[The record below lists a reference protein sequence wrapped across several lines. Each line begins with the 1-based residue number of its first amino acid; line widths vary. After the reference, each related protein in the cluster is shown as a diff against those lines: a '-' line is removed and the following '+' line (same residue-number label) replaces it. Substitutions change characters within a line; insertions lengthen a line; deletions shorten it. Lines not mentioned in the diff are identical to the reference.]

1 LGLLDFLKP
10 DPEAQARKAVQAQR
24 DADAR
29 AQAQAAL
36 AYEMQRQAE
45 LGRMIQGGPLPV
57 RMTERLT
64 DARNHTT
71 PWIATLTPSELMTVR
86 THGIRPISSIAATA
100 WWHYGFS
107 WTNGHSEGWSLAL
120 KRLKDE
126 AIAAGANAVLD
137 VKMRTVSLTVEDSMD
152 FTLVGTAVYIEGMK
166 RSRDPIVVTVP
177 TLEFVKLLEADVVPV
192 GIAVGA
198 HYQWL
203 GGWPAQVDLRWAG
216 NMEFGPLTEFKQL
229 VRDRAWI
236 DLKWNARQ
244 QGNGVLAHVN
254 FSQIFETEQGFL
266 GRHIVVAT
274 VVDAGPAVR
283 IHHDIQLVL
292 DMHDGQSPLTG
303 ATAHHQ
309 SYEANENEGAI

>member
-1 LGLLDFLKP
+1 MGLLDFLKP
-10 DPEAQARKAVQAQR
+10 DPDAQARKLAAR
-24 DADAR
+24 ADADA
-29 AQAQAAL
+29 AFAA
-36 AYEMQRQAE
+36 EQVRQAE

-57 RMTERLT
+57 RMRERLT
-64 DARNHTT
+64 AARDRTA
-71 PWIATLTPSELMTVR
+71 PWMATLTPSELLTVR

-107 WTNGHSEGWSLAL
+107 WTNGHSEGWALAL

-137 VKMRTVSLTVEDSMD
+137 VKMRTVSLEVEDSMD
-152 FTLVGTAVYIEGMK
+152 FTLVGTAVFIEGMK
-166 RSRDPIVVTVP
+166 PSRDPIVVTVP

-198 HYQWL
+198 HYEWL
-203 GGWPAQVDLRWAG
+203 TTWNANANLTWMG
-216 NMEFGPLTEFKQL
+216 NVEFRQLTDFKQY
-229 VRDRAWI
+229 VRDRAWA
-236 DLKWNARQ
+236 DLKRQ
-244 QGNGVLAHVN
+244 AHWQGNGVLAHVN
-254 FSQIFETEQGFL
+254 FSQIFATEQGYL

-292 DMHDGQSPLTG
+292 DMHDGASPLTG
-303 ATAHHQ
+303 TSGHHQ
-309 SYEANENEGAI
+309 SYEAYDNEGAI

>member
-10 DPEAQARKAVQAQR
+10 DPEAQARKAAAF
-24 DADAR
+24 AD
-29 AQAQAAL
+29 
-36 AYEMQRQAE
+36 EMQRQGE
-45 LGRMIQGGPLPV
+45 LARMIGGGPLPV

-64 DARNHTT
+64 DARNHKA

-100 WWHYGFS
+100 WWHYGYS

-126 AIAAGANAVLD
+126 AVAAGANAVLD
-137 VKMRTVSLTVEDSMD
+137 VKMRTVSLAVEDSMD

-166 RSRDPIVVTVP
+166 HSGDPIVVTVP

-198 HYQWL
+198 HYEWL
-203 GGWPAQVDLRWAG
+203 TGWPAQASLRWAG
-216 NMEFGPLTEFKQL
+216 NMEFRPLTEFKQL
-229 VRDRAWI
+229 VRDRAWD
-236 DLKWNARQ
+236 DLKRNARR

-254 FSQIFETEQGFL
+254 FSQIFEGQNGFL

-292 DMHDGQSPLTG
+292 DMHHGQSPLKGT
-303 ATAHHQ
+303 TAHHQ